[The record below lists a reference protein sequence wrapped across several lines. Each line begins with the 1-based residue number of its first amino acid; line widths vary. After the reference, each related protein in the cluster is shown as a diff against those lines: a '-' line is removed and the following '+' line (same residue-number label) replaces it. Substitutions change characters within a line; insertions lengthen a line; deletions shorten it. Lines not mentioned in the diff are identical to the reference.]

1 MKRHDQVKV
10 KGLDLKGEVLETF
23 RGTLAIVRTTTEGD
37 MIFAIKELVK
47 LPAKEVLNIVKH

>member
-10 KGLDLKGEVLETF
+10 KGLDLKGEVLEVM
-23 RGTLAIVRTTTEGD
+23 RGLVIVRTTTEGD
-37 MIFAIKELVK
+37 MIFALDQLVK

>member
-10 KGLDLKGEVLETF
+10 KGLDLKGEVLEVM
-23 RGTLAIVRTTTEGD
+23 RGLVIVRTTTEGD
-37 MIFAIKELVK
+37 MIFALNQLIK